1 MEKRLKNLVPGF
13 ENMGM
18 ERAVRV
24 IVSGRVQGVFFRH
37 HTMECARE
45 LGLRG
50 YVRNLPD
57 GTVEAVAA
65 GDKEAVEK
73 FIVFCNKGPDYA
85 RVDDVKVAELDTET
99 ASQLTG
105 LTGFSVRY

>member
-1 MEKRLKNLVPGF
+1 
-13 ENMGM
+13 M

-24 IVSGRVQGVFFRH
+24 VISGRVQGVFFRQ
-37 HTMECARE
+37 HTMERARE
-45 LGLRG
+45 LGIRG

-65 GDKEAVEK
+65 GSKEQIDA
-73 FIVFCNKGPDYA
+73 FIAFCRRGSDYA
-85 RVDDVKVAELDTET
+85 RVEDVKVAELDGED